1 MENLK
6 LPLINNDRKT
16 YHDFYSVCIKAIKD
30 NKERVSNKSECIK
43 SIENLRDRRTIKKKT
58 HYFSKTYLNSLSQRK
73 DISSITIKKLN
84 KNKRLSEIILECKN
98 LEAKLLLQKKPSKQ
112 LSNLEREDINIIEKN
127 AKNQEKKNSLKR
139 TLSQNKELI
148 RPRIRGSLKIGQIK
162 LSKDNIKKTNKLSK
176 FAIKLKK
183 ILEYFESNNITLYEY
198 LENNPFQE
206 KPYQIPKSFEF
217 IKAVKFKDYKFVRE
231 ALHHSSSYLF
241 CFDYYGQTCYHWAAK
256 LGYIQML
263 TLLIDY
269 GKHHNQK
276 DFKGRT
282 PLYLAAVNNDRNVCE
297 MLVRNRAN
305 VHLRDYNG
313 LSAADVAG
321 SKELKYYLGDL
332 MTQPFSNP
340 NYKKKIADFL
350 RDKNNRIQELR
361 KMEKMKKAEEEEKLK
376 KEKEEQNKENDEEE

>member
-1 MENLK
+1 MQK
-6 LPLINNDRKT
+6 
-16 YHDFYSVCIKAIKD
+16 
-30 NKERVSNKSECIK
+30 
-43 SIENLRDRRTIKKKT
+43 IKK
-58 HYFSKTYLNSLSQRK
+58 
-73 DISSITIKKLN
+73 
-84 KNKRLSEIILECKN
+84 
-98 LEAKLLLQKKPSKQ
+98 
-112 LSNLEREDINIIEKN
+112 
-127 AKNQEKKNSLKR
+127 KKNSLKR

-148 RPRIRGSLKIGQIK
+148 RPRMRGSLKIAQIK
-162 LSKDNIKKTNKLSK
+162 LSKDNVKKTNKLSK

-256 LGYIQML
+256 LGYIPML

-376 KEKEEQNKENDEEE
+376 KEEQDKKNDEDE